1 MKPIATLYADQSIPF
16 LMRTIGADDI
26 ELLRGW
32 KNEHR
37 QFFFYKKII
46 TLEQQQAWYQRWSQE
61 MHDHMFIIEVENRK
75 VGCIGIRLF
84 QDTADVYN
92 VILGDKQFGGKGI
105 MSQALCA
112 TVAFSQLLYPV
123 IPVCVRVLQ
132 TNPAI
137 AWYERNGFARIAA
150 NDEYVTMTCT
160 RAIPICFKCNM
171 TLPIPFRRT

>member
-1 MKPIATLYADQSIPF
+1 MKPIATLFVDQPVPF
-16 LMRTIGADDI
+16 SMRTIGVDDI

-37 QFFFYKKII
+37 QFFFYKEII
-46 TLEQQQAWYQRWSQE
+46 TREQQQEWYRRWSQE
-61 MHDHMFIIEVENRK
+61 MHDHMFIIEVENRS

-84 QDTADVYN
+84 QDMADVYN

-105 MSQALCA
+105 MSEALCV
-112 TVAFSQLLYPV
+112 TVAFSQLLYPGT
-123 IPVCVRVLQ
+123 PVCVRVLQ

-150 NDEYVTMTCT
+150 NDEYVTMKCT
-160 RAIPICFKCNM
+160 RAIPSRFKCNM
-171 TLPIPFRRT
+171 TLSIPFRQA